1 MNMRML
7 EISSGCG
14 SGGGQHSPS
23 MAGVTVTDGG
33 RVLGSLG
40 SSPAVAGLLGG
51 GLALGK
57 LPHMSP
63 LHLCELERVSNLLH
77 IVLVPS

>member
-1 MNMRML
+1 MRML

-14 SGGGQHSPS
+14 SGQLAQHSPS
-23 MAGVTVTDGG
+23 MVGLTVTDGG

-40 SSPAVAGLLGG
+40 SSPAVVAALLGP

-57 LPHMSP
+57 LPHMNP
-63 LHLCELERVSNLLH
+63 LHLWELES
-77 IVLVPS
+77 

>member
-1 MNMRML
+1 MAVA
-7 EISSGCG
+7 
-14 SGGGQHSPS
+14 GQHSPS
-23 MAGVTVTDGG
+23 MVGVTVTDGG

-40 SSPAVAGLLGG
+40 SSPAVAGLLGE

-77 IVLVPS
+77 NIVLVSS